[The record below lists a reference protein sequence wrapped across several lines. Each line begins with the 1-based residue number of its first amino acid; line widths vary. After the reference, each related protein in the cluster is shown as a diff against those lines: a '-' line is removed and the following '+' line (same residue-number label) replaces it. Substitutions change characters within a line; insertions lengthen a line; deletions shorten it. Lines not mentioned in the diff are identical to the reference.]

1 MTSAAGPHPAEPL
14 TFTLNGQACV
24 LAVDPDA
31 PLLYVLRNDLGLKGT
46 RFGCGLGQCGACM
59 VIVDGQAR
67 PSCDLPISAVAGRRV
82 VTVEGLERD
91 GRLHPLQQAFIDD
104 GAGQCGF
111 CLSGIL
117 MSAKALLDAQPDA
130 DDGQIRVALE
140 PNICRCGVH
149 ARVLRA
155 IHRVV
160 NGPGPDE

>member
-1 MTSAAGPHPAEPL
+1 MTALADPGPERL
-14 TFTLNGQACV
+14 TFTLNGRTCSV
-24 LAVDPDA
+24 AVDPQV

-46 RFGCGLGQCGACM
+46 RFGCGLGLCGACM

-67 PSCDLPISAVAGRRV
+67 NSCDLPVSAVVGREV
-82 VTVEGLERD
+82 ITIEGLEQHGQLD
-91 GRLHPLQQAFIDD
+91 PLQQAFIDE

-117 MSAKALLDAQPDA
+117 MSARALLDAEPRPD
-130 DDGQIRVALE
+130 DERIRAALE

-160 NGPGPDE
+160 ADQGCDT